1 MSLKTGFAQ
10 IFSCWSKNDVND
22 NDVTLVLVLNWI
34 SLIRIFFE
42 YALRYLYFKCLPSA
56 VGRISSYLGIS
67 LKRYNFYAW
76 TEGWSWCRQI
86 CHLMDV
92 SGKLKLTRFLFFFYE
107 MFLIHSPD
115 HWNQVDLRDFETHEN
130 IRIRVKRCW
139 ALFFQFVR
147 LLSRKRRLNENWWI
161 DFLYTFSELQ
171 LISVVYNP
179 WISCPLK
186 TF

>member
-92 SGKLKLTRFLFFFYE
+92 SGKLKLLVSFFFLRNAPYTFSRPLKPSRLARFWKTWKYTNQGKT
-107 MFLIHSPD
+107 MLSP
-115 HWNQVDLRDFETHEN
+115 
-130 IRIRVKRCW
+130 
-139 ALFFQFVR
+139 FFQFVR